1 MKARWNQAFSLAMLS
16 LVVACIATLDTRSSI
31 GGDLKNITG
40 EIVGAVN
47 ATVDDALEIM
57 ETVFEAGISDAL
69 SKSRG
74 VLAQFTMGHETYST
88 R

>member
-1 MKARWNQAFSLAMLS
+1 MKPRWNQAFSLAMLS
-16 LVVACIATLDTRSSI
+16 LVVACIATLDTRSGVGSDI
-31 GGDLKNITG
+31 KNFTNEFVDG
-40 EIVGAVN
+40 
-47 ATVDDALEIM
+47 TLDDALGIM
-57 ETVFEAGISDAL
+57 ETVFETGISDAL